1 MRIFWTDG
9 SAEPNPGPGGWA
21 VIEQTDADGAEG
33 EPVALGGESDTTNIR
48 MEGGALK
55 AAMELAGGEP
65 CEIHTDSEF
74 WVNVLTKWAPGW
86 KANGWKKKTGPIKN
100 LELVQELYELYCAGN
115 VTLVWVRGHV
125 GTELNEMADEWANKA
140 RMGERV

>member
-1 MRIFWTDG
+1 MKIFWTDG
-9 SAEPNPGPGGWA
+9 SAEPNPGLGGWA
-21 VIEQTDADGAEG
+21 VIEQADNGGAEG
-33 EPVALGGESDTTNIR
+33 VPVALGGEPETTNIR
-48 MEGGALK
+48 MEGNALR

-74 WVNVLTKWAPGW
+74 WVNVLTKWAPNW

-100 LELVQELYELYCAGN
+100 LELVQELYGLYSAGN
-115 VTLVWVRGHV
+115 VNLVWVRGHV

-140 RMGERV
+140 RLGERL